1 MAADM
6 TEEAGSGGQESRR
19 EKDVMVTSGDAKF
32 VKRLR
37 CKTTKIIE
45 P

>member
-6 TEEAGSGGQESRR
+6 TEEAQSRGQESRR
-19 EKDVMVTSGDAKF
+19 EKDVMVTSGEAKF
-32 VKRLR
+32 IKWLR